1 MHRIDTSTAQI
12 DKFGHGKNGF
22 TNGDPATGRRATDLN
37 SDMWDAVQEEICAVI
52 ESSGMALNKEQHDQ
66 LYQAIIKIINSKL
79 PDALLKKNNLS
90 DVANRALALAN
101 IGGVPS
107 TRKVNNKALSADVT
121 LSADDV
127 VAVPS
132 VIRGVINGS
141 MTMASANKTGWWQV
155 AVPDTSKVSDFPKKP
170 NGSKLYG
177 YGYMLVWV
185 TGNTWFQHYYA
196 HHGEVAYRQDWS
208 AGPSASVEW
217 NIDYNTA
224 NKPAAAEVD
233 AVSASGGGTFKGV
246 VYFNNVVR
254 IEKSYPGLALR
265 DADTADSVIGKDI
278 LLEASAGNIRI
289 LFRKKD
295 STDNQLMLNFPKVT
309 GTLYSTGNKPS
320 AGDVGAYT
328 KAESDARYV
337 ADVQLGAG
345 TSKTTWNTSGNWPKT
360 AGYVITSVWKD
371 AQDPN
376 LDGVVYAPLQKKI
389 GTKWYTVSGGLA

>member
-22 TNGDPATGRRATDLN
+22 TNGDPATGRRATGLN

-170 NGSKLYG
+170 DGSRLYG

-208 AGPSASVEW
+208 TGPSASVEW
-217 NIDYNTA
+217 DIDYNTA
-224 NKPAAAEVD
+224 NKP
-233 AVSASGGGTFKGV
+233 G
-246 VYFNNVVR
+246 
-254 IEKSYPGLALR
+254 
-265 DADTADSVIGKDI
+265 
-278 LLEASAGNIRI
+278 
-289 LFRKKD
+289 
-295 STDNQLMLNFPKVT
+295 
-309 GTLYSTGNKPS
+309 

-328 KAESDARYV
+328 KGECDTKFQPKGNYTPTGTAYTKSESDARYNLKNTSNR
-337 ADVQLGAG
+337 AANGWFKDNSTGIIFQWG
-345 TSKTTWNTSGNWPKT
+345 TSNRSNFTTTQSFPIAFPSKCLAVFGSLAAYVSDVSGSTNNIHTRLGSNTSFSWDANSTENKIMFF
-360 AGYVITSVWKD
+360 AIGY
-371 AQDPN
+371 
-376 LDGVVYAPLQKKI
+376 
-389 GTKWYTVSGGLA
+389 